1 MNELLFQN
9 ATVFLGDRFLTGAS
23 VHVANG
29 HIQAIADQ
37 PIDAPG
43 TAVIDLA
50 DDYLIPGLV
59 DLQLYGGSQL
69 FLNEVPTP
77 DTVRHIFETHNR
89 NGTTTLLPTIHST
102 SLDVMQRAMDAVQEV
117 RAENPLGV
125 PGIHIEG
132 PYFNPIKRGA
142 HSAEFVRVPDE
153 HELNTLFSRNADV
166 IRILTLAP
174 EMMPPDRLAQLF
186 ALKHANT
193 RLSLGHSNATYRQAT
208 DALNTGQI
216 PLATHLY
223 NAMRGFES
231 REPGVVGAIF
241 DHPTVCTSLVADGYH
256 CDPATIRIA
265 RRILGDRLFLISDAL
280 FAAPPGIDG
289 PRPTFTLGE
298 FVVHYVSGPDEST
311 RGESTRGE
319 STRGLYMNNEGKLA
333 GSALT
338 LIDCVR
344 VCVDKA
350 GLPLTDA
357 LRMATSIPAEVAG
370 LGDQIGRI
378 QTGYSARLVRL
389 DKRLGVQAVWQ

>member
-1 MNELLFQN
+1 MNNILFQR
-9 ATVFLGDRFLTGAS
+9 ATVFLDDRFLTNAS
-23 VHVANG
+23 VH
-29 HIQAIADQ
+29 IADGRIQTVSDQ
-37 PIDAPG
+37 PVDAPG
-43 TAVIDLA
+43 ATVIDLA
-50 DDYLIPGLV
+50 DDYLVPGLI

-69 FLNEVPTP
+69 FLNEIPTP
-77 DTVRHIFETHNR
+77 DTVRHIFDTHNR

-102 SLDVMQRAMDAVQEV
+102 SLDVMQQAMDAVQVV
-117 RAENPLGV
+117 RAENPMGV

-142 HSAEFVRVPDE
+142 HSAAFVRVPDE
-153 HELNTLFSRNADV
+153 AELNTLFSRNADI

-174 EMMPPDRLAQLF
+174 EMLPPARLQQLF
-186 ALKHANT
+186 DLKHPNT

-223 NAMRGFES
+223 NAMRGYES

-265 RRILGDRLFLISDAL
+265 HRLLGDRLFLISDAL
-280 FAAPPGIDG
+280 FAAPPGVDG

-298 FVVHYVSGPDEST
+298 FVVHYATDPNGPG
-311 RGESTRGE
+311 R
-319 STRGLYMNNEGKLA
+319 YMNDEGKLA

-344 VCVDKA
+344 VCVEKA

-357 LRMATSIPAEVAG
+357 LRKATSIPADVAG
-370 LGDQIGRI
+370 LGDQIGRV
-378 QTGYSARLVRL
+378 QAGYAARLVRL
-389 DKRLGVQAVWQ
+389 DKALNVQAVWQ